1 MKNHIK
7 VDGKLLQTNKKYS
20 ALKLKQKEKIHHWM
34 YDAYRDCYEKN
45 HKIPDDSCD
54 AEILDEVMKH
64 IEAADIWIPYKE
76 VAKHYH
82 SSKRKLHSRLKREIT
97 QKEHTAL
104 QIEMLNIHFSVC
116 KVSDYTKIDLEQPFV
131 FTGSTDHEKSL
142 VCPTVL
148 VPENYTEKDDDWMA
162 FRIVG
167 QLDFSLIGILARITK
182 VLANNEIGVF
192 AISTYDTDYV
202 LTKAENYT
210 NAIKVLQ
217 NAGYQMMKAS
227 EKEDS

>member
-1 MKNHIK
+1 
-7 VDGKLLQTNKKYS
+7 
-20 ALKLKQKEKIHHWM
+20 
-34 YDAYRDCYEKN
+34 
-45 HKIPDDSCD
+45 
-54 AEILDEVMKH
+54 
-64 IEAADIWIPYKE
+64 
-76 VAKHYH
+76 
-82 SSKRKLHSRLKREIT
+82 
-97 QKEHTAL
+97 
-104 QIEMLNIHFSVC
+104 
-116 KVSDYTKIDLEQPFV
+116 
-131 FTGSTDHEKSL
+131 
-142 VCPTVL
+142 
-148 VPENYTEKDDDWMA
+148 MA